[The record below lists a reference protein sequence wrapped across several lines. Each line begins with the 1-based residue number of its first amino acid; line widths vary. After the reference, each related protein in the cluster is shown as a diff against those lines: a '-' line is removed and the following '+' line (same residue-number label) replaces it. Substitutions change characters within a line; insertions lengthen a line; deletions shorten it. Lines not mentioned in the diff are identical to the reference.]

1 MVVVKVD
8 VYGYGVVEI
17 LRVFV
22 KNGVSMFVVV
32 IIDEVLQ
39 LRYFNFDVFI
49 LILGF
54 ILFEFFE

>member
-32 IIDEVLQ
+32 IIDEVL
-39 LRYFNFDVFI
+39 
-49 LILGF
+49 
-54 ILFEFFE
+54 